1 MPETLYCANHPTTE
15 TVLRC
20 NKCGK
25 PICTRCVI
33 QTPVGGRCREC
44 ANLQRLPIYQVG
56 VASLLKALVGGTAV
70 AFVVGGL
77 ILNVGG
83 FFLLI
88 LSFIP
93 GIAVAEAIN
102 WATGHKRGRQ
112 VQVVAGISLALGTI
126 LGGATLG
133 SLLMLLQIPVGT
145 EFLAYYLMILA
156 YRALDP
162 WAWIFIALAIMSAA
176 VRLR

>member
-1 MPETLYCANHPTTE
+1 MPETLYCANHPDTE
-15 TVLRC
+15 TMLRC
-20 NKCGK
+20 SKCSK

-56 VASLLKALVGGTAV
+56 AGSLLKALVVGTAV

-83 FFLLI
+83 FFLLF
-88 LSFIP
+88 LAFIP

-102 WATGHKRGRQ
+102 WATRHKRGRE
-112 VQVVAGISLALGTI
+112 VQVVAGVSLAVGTI

-133 SLLMLLQIPVGT
+133 SLLALFQVSAGEEL
-145 EFLAYYLMILA
+145 FAYYLMILA

-162 WAWIFIALAIMSAA
+162 WAWIFIVFAIMSAA

>member
-1 MPETLYCANHPTTE
+1 MSETLYCANHPTTE

-20 NKCGK
+20 SKCGK

-56 VASLLKALVGGTAV
+56 AGSLLKALGVGTAV
-70 AFVVGGL
+70 AFGVGGL

-102 WATGHKRGRQ
+102 WATRHKRGRQ
-112 VQVVAGISLALGTI
+112 VQVVAGVSLALGTI

-133 SLLMLLQIPVGT
+133 SLVALLQVPVG
-145 EFLAYYLMILA
+145 EELLLYYLMILT

-162 WAWIFIALAIMSAA
+162 WTWIFIVFAIMSAV

>member
-1 MPETLYCANHPTTE
+1 MPETLYCANHPDTE

-20 NKCGK
+20 SKCGK
-25 PICTRCVI
+25 PICTRCIV
-33 QTPVGGRCREC
+33 QTPVGARCREC
-44 ANLQRLPIYQVG
+44 ANVQRLPIYQVG
-56 VASLLKALVGGTAV
+56 AGSLLKALVAGTAV

-88 LSFIP
+88 LAFIP
-93 GIAVAEAIN
+93 GLAVAQVIN
-102 WATGHKRGRQ
+102 WATNYKRGRE
-112 VQVVAGISLALGTI
+112 VQIVAGVSLAVGTI

-133 SLLMLLQIPVGT
+133 SLMVLLQVPAGEALFAIYPM
-145 EFLAYYLMILA
+145 FLLS
-156 YRALDP
+156 RALDP
-162 WAWIFIALAIMSAA
+162 WTWLFIAFAIMSAV